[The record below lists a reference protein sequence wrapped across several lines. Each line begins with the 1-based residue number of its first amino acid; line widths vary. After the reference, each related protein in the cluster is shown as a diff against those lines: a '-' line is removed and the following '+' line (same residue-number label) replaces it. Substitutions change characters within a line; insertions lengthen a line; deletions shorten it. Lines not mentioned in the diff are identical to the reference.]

1 MESNWGTGPG
11 AWGFEAMRASPAVGH
26 GCTGDWWQAATTKT
40 TAQRTRVTL
49 VSMSHVQHEARGSRE
64 LGHSILG
71 PCGDVEDPR
80 DLSLE
85 IADQRQ
91 LPDGRQSGR
100 ALTLGGSEIAVLVMR
115 LGGLEAHDEAPPP
128 PPRSG
133 GRDGTAWAAA
143 LHRLRGVLH
152 AVAWHAVP
160 PPRELEHDPIV
171 A

>member
-64 LGHSILG
+64 LRHAILG
-71 PCGDVEDPR
+71 PRGDAEDPS

-85 IADQRQ
+85 IADQGQ
-91 LPDGRQSGR
+91 LPNGRQSGGAVAFGER
-100 ALTLGGSEIAVLVMR
+100 ETAVLVVR
-115 LGGLEAHDEAPPP
+115 LGGLDAHDEAP
-128 PPRSG
+128 RSG
-133 GRDGTAWAAA
+133 DRDGIA
-143 LHRLRGVLH
+143 
-152 AVAWHAVP
+152 
-160 PPRELEHDPIV
+160 
-171 A
+171 

>member
-40 TAQRTRVTL
+40 AAQTTRVTL
-49 VSMSHVQHEARGSRE
+49 VSMSHVQHEARRSRE
-64 LGHSILG
+64 LRNAILG
-71 PCGDVEDPR
+71 RRGDVEDPR

-91 LPDGRQSGR
+91 LPDGRQFGC
-100 ALTLGGSEIAVLVMR
+100 AVTLGGSEIAVLVVR
-115 LGGLEAHDEAPPP
+115 LGGLEAHDEAPTPPP

-133 GRDGTAWAAA
+133 GRDGIA
-143 LHRLRGVLH
+143 
-152 AVAWHAVP
+152 
-160 PPRELEHDPIV
+160 
-171 A
+171 